1 MITTTAAKATA
12 ATEKLT
18 IAGLKKWAS
27 KVRPLIIEM
36 LTKRAFAEVERKRVD
51 AYIAPVF
58 ARFRFVDNEGAA
70 ITDPE
75 LLFTCDNEAMCAAF
89 YAACDIAHREHG
101 FTGEVGKCPA
111 LVVSHETLKVEWAVL
126 ESMEKFVGLD
136 DGALSR
142 TMEIRAEALK
152 LAAGVALT
160 GR

>member
-1 MITTTAAKATA
+1 MITTTAAKTA
-12 ATEKLT
+12 AATKLT
-18 IAGLKKWAS
+18 TAGLKKWAS

-58 ARFRFVDNEGAA
+58 ARFSFVDDEGKA

-75 LLFTCDNEAMCAAF
+75 MLFCCHDVEMCAAF

-101 FTGEVGKCPA
+101 FTGEAGKCPA
-111 LVVSHETLKVEWAVL
+111 LVAAHETLKVEWAVL

-152 LAAGVALT
+152 FAADVALT